1 LLLCSPK
8 LYLVLGIIVP
18 IPHLVGLKGVA
29 INKDANAPIFEIA
42 DYGVV
47 GDFFEITPAL
57 TETLE
62 KSKSS

>member
-1 LLLCSPK
+1 LCSPK

-29 INKDANAPIFEIA
+29 INKDANAPIFEIM
-42 DYGVV
+42 
-47 GDFFEITPAL
+47 PAL